1 MNKKFS
7 KNRKTTLTPPHG
19 GHLINLMVDD
29 SEDRTKLIEE
39 SKTLLKLKLSTLEF
53 SDLIMLGIGAF
64 SPLEGF
70 MNSSDYESVLNN
82 KRLTSGTLWPLP
94 VTITADSANDYRI
107 GDTIA
112 LVSPYSD
119 EIAGQLKIE
128 DIFPYD
134 KDIEAKAAFGTDDPS
149 HPGAAKLK
157 DVSSYHIGGKVKVFT
172 EGGYPDAFAEY
183 ARPSE
188 VRNIFSS
195 RGWKTIVAFQ
205 TRNPIHRSHEYLT
218 KVVLETADGLF
229 IHPIVGKLKEG
240 DIPAEVRMKCYQ
252 VLLDNYYPKDRV
264 VLKVYPM
271 EMRYAGPKE
280 AILHAI
286 IRQNYGCTHIVIGR
300 DHAGVGDFY
309 GPFEAQEIFDS
320 LTDNDLLIKPTKMD
334 WTFYCESCGGMA
346 SFKTC
351 PHPDED
357 HKMISGTKLREMLSN
372 GQYPPDY
379 ITRKEVSD
387 ILIDYYKN
395 NKIKN
400 RNR

>member
-1 MNKKFS
+1 MKNKNS
-7 KNRKTTLTPPHG
+7 NIESLTPPHG
-19 GHLINLMVDD
+19 GTHINLMIDD
-29 SEDRTKLIEE
+29 PKDRTKLIEE
-39 SKTLLKLKLSTLEF
+39 SVNLPKLKLSTFEF

-70 MNSSDYESVLNN
+70 MKESDYKGVLENM
-82 KRLTSGTLWPLP
+82 RLTGGALWPLP
-94 VTITADSANDYRI
+94 VTITVDDANDYRV

-112 LVSPYSD
+112 LVSPYTD
-119 EIAGQLKIE
+119 EIAGQLKVE

-134 KDIEAKAAFGTDDPS
+134 KEEEAKCSFGTTDTS
-149 HPGAAKLK
+149 HPGAEKLQNLG
-157 DVSSYHIGGKVKVFT
+157 SYHIGGRVKVFT
-172 EGGYPDAFAEY
+172 EGGYPDTFPQY
-183 ARPSE
+183 GRPSE
-188 VRNIFSS
+188 VRDIFKS

-205 TRNPIHRSHEYLT
+205 TRNPIHKSHEYLT
-218 KVVLETADGLF
+218 KVVLETCDGLL
-229 IHPIVGKLKEG
+229 IHPIVGKLKHG
-240 DIPAEVRMKCYQ
+240 DIPAEIRMKCYE

-286 IRQNYGCTHIVIGR
+286 IRQNYGCSHIVIGR

-309 GPFEAQEIFDS
+309 GPFEAQEIFDT
-320 LTDNDLLIKPTKMD
+320 LTDDDLLIKPVKMD

-372 GQYPPDY
+372 GEYPPDY
-379 ITRKEVSD
+379 ITRSEVSD

-395 NKIKN
+395 MESK
-400 RNR
+400 

>member
-1 MNKKFS
+1 MT
-7 KNRKTTLTPPHG
+7 KNMTIMVTPHG
-19 GHLINLMVDD
+19 GSLKNLFVGDPAKKD
-29 SEDRTKLIEE
+29 KLIEE
-39 SKTLLKLKLSTLEF
+39 SKDLPNIKLSTLEF

-70 MNSSDYESVLNN
+70 MNSSDYKSVLENM
-82 KRLTSGTLWPLP
+82 RLDSGTLWPLP
-94 VTITADSANDYRI
+94 VTITVERANDYSV

-112 LVSPYSD
+112 LVSPYDD
-119 EIAGQLKIE
+119 EIAGQLQIE
-128 DIFPYD
+128 DIFPYN
-134 KDIEAKAAFGTDDPS
+134 KDIETKSSFGTDDPS
-149 HPGAAKLK
+149 HPGVKKLE
-157 DVSSYHIGGKVKVFT
+157 SLGSYHIGGKVKVFT
-172 EGGYPDAFAEY
+172 EGGYPETFPEY
-183 ARPSE
+183 GRPSE
-188 VRNIFSS
+188 VRDIFES
-195 RGWKTIVAFQ
+195 RDWKTIVAFQ

-218 KVVLETADGLF
+218 KVVLENADGLF

-240 DIPAEVRMKCYQ
+240 DIPADIRMKCYHT
-252 VLLDNYYPKDRV
+252 LLDNYYPKDRV

-286 IRQNYGCTHIVIGR
+286 IRQNYGCSHIVIGR

-309 GPFEAQEIFDS
+309 SPFEAQEIFDS
-320 LTDNDLLIKPTKMD
+320 LTDSDLLIKPVKMD
-334 WTFYCESCGGMA
+334 WTFYCEKCSSMA

-372 GQYPPDY
+372 GEYPPDY

-387 ILIDYYKN
+387 ILIDYYRSLESK
-395 NKIKN
+395 
-400 RNR
+400 